1 MKRKDCE
8 LLIAFT
14 KYCMWEFGDAV
25 PDDSQIYNYFVENKV
40 SEKYYNPK
48 NLIDSTDSFFQ
59 KLLEGEL

>member
-1 MKRKDCE
+1 MDEKSCE

-25 PDDSQIYNYFVENKV
+25 PTDPQIYNYFIENNI
-40 SEKYYNPK
+40 SQKYYDPK